1 MYRRLIL
8 AKIIEGAKIFTP
20 SEVIINGAVV
30 VGDNGKIAYIGPKD
44 LAPSTAGERL
54 DLGKLTI
61 LPGLIDIHVHGG
73 KGITFGNLK
82 TLQEDLHTYSN
93 WIVQYGVTGFLTTV
107 TGPNPE
113 SLTAIIRS
121 LSAEFEAGLPGAQGL
136 GIHLEGPFMN
146 IAKKGAQNP
155 DWIRSPGLEEAE
167 MYLSAGGVWIR
178 QITIAPELPGAQAVA
193 KLFRDADVSV
203 AIGHSDADYETAR
216 IALESYWNHVT
227 HTFNAQTG
235 LHHRRPGVV
244 GAVMGT
250 DEITAELIAD
260 LIHVHPAAMKALV
273 RCIGVDRVVL
283 VTDAM
288 EAAGLPD
295 GNYQLLGAPVNVSG
309 GKATQA
315 DGTIAGSTALL
326 NQCVKN
332 MHKDVGVSLQD
343 AVKMASINPARII
356 VEDVKGGSLEPGKKA
371 DLIAVDDELDVYLTM
386 VNGEIVYS
394 KV

>member
-1 MYRRLIL
+1 L
-8 AKIIEGAKIFTP
+8 AKIIECSKVLTP
-20 SEVIINGAVV
+20 GEVINNGAVV
-30 VGDNGKIAYIGPKD
+30 VGDDGKIAYVGPKH
-44 LAPSTAGERL
+44 LAPETAGERL
-54 DLGKLTI
+54 DLGELTI

-73 KGITFGNLK
+73 NGITFGNLK

-107 TGPNPE
+107 TGSTPE

-155 DWIRSPGLEEAE
+155 DWIRKPGLEEAE
-167 MYLSAGGVWIR
+167 MYLDAGGKWIK

-193 KLFRDADVSV
+193 KLFRDAGVSV
-203 AIGHSDADYETAR
+203 AIGHSDADYETASA
-216 IALESYWNHVT
+216 ALEIYWNHVT

-235 LHHRRPGVV
+235 LHHRKPGVV
-244 GAVMGT
+244 GAVMGS
-250 DEITAELIAD
+250 DGITAELIAD

-295 GNYQLLGAPVNVSG
+295 GNYQLLGAAVKVSG
-309 GKATQA
+309 GKATQT
-315 DGTIAGSTALL
+315 DGTIAGSTTVL
-326 NQCVKN
+326 NQCVRN
-332 MHKDVGVSLQD
+332 MHEEVSVSLQD
-343 AVKMASINPARII
+343 AVKMASINPARVIG
-356 VEDVKGGSLEPGKKA
+356 EDVKRGSLEMGKTA
-371 DLIAVDDELDVYLTM
+371 DLIAVDDKLDVYLTM
-386 VNGEIVYS
+386 VDGEVVYS

>member
-1 MYRRLIL
+1 MET
-8 AKIIEGAKIFTP
+8 IIEGAKIFTP

-30 VGDNGKIAYIGPKD
+30 VGDDGIIAYVGPKD
-44 LAPSTAGERL
+44 LAPETAGERL
-54 DLGKLTI
+54 DLGELTI

-73 KGITFGNLK
+73 NGVTFGNLE
-82 TLQEDLHTYSN
+82 TIQEDLHTYSK
-93 WIVQYGVTGFLTTV
+93 WVVQYGVTGFLTTV
-107 TGPNPE
+107 TGPTPE

-121 LSAEFEAGLPGAQGL
+121 LSAEFETGLPGAQGL

-155 DWIRSPGLEEAE
+155 DWIRGPGLEEAE
-167 MYLSAGGVWIR
+167 MYFSAGGEWIK

-193 KLFRDADVSV
+193 KFFRDADVSV
-203 AIGHSDADYETAR
+203 AIGHSDADYETANA
-216 IALESYWNHVT
+216 ALESYWNHVT

-235 LHHRRPGVV
+235 LHHRKPGVV
-244 GAVMGT
+244 GAVMGS
-250 DEITAELIAD
+250 DEISAELIAD

-273 RCIGVDRVVL
+273 RCIGTDRVVL

-295 GNYQLLGAPVNVSG
+295 GNYQLLGAAVNVFG
-309 GKATQA
+309 GKATQV

-326 NQCVKN
+326 NQCVRN
-332 MHKDVGVSLQD
+332 MHKEVGVSLQD
-343 AVKMASINPARII
+343 AVRMATINPARVIG
-356 VEDVKGGSLEPGKKA
+356 ETYKRGGLEAGKNA